1 VLLVGLC
8 AMLLGA
14 IADAQFPPRPDRWCV
29 DHPTFAE
36 EIEAAS
42 YPTSDRIEQIN
53 SYPRL
58 QIDAVTFEGASHLPN
73 SVKAQIVRQINESD
87 SDLNSVGLEAY
98 LQAQQERVRDALRD
112 RGYFYANV
120 SAKAS
125 VLISDHENERV
136 AVAFHVSEG
145 QQYRLSDIH
154 FDAAH
159 VFPPSELRKHFLI
172 QDGGVFNLAAIR
184 QGIEALT
191 WLYGQ
196 HGYLNFT
203 ASPDIRPDS
212 KSQRISMTL
221 DIGEDQQ
228 FRVRT
233 VEVVGLAQPL
243 SGPTLKTKMA
253 PGQVFDCA
261 LIDKVFDENKTI
273 LPADASPRNDLQ
285 ITQDSRHA
293 TVAIRFDFTRCR

>member
-1 VLLVGLC
+1 
-8 AMLLGA
+8 
-14 IADAQFPPRPDRWCV
+14 
-29 DHPTFAE
+29 
-36 EIEAAS
+36 
-42 YPTSDRIEQIN
+42 
-53 SYPRL
+53 
-58 QIDAVTFEGASHLPN
+58 VTFEGASHLPD
-73 SVKAQIVRQINESD
+73 SVKAQIVRQINESG

-125 VLISDHENERV
+125 VLISDRENERV
-136 AVAFHVSEG
+136 AVIFHVSEG

-154 FDAAH
+154 FAAAH

-203 ASPDIRPDS
+203 ASPDIRADNEN
-212 KSQRISMTL
+212 QRIAVTI
-221 DIGEDQQ
+221 DVEEDQQ
-228 FRVRT
+228 FRIGRVDVLVNNAGISRHRPIEEMTLELFRREELT
-233 VEVVGLAQPL
+233 VEIAGPTRKTTFTP
-243 SGPTLKTKMA
+243 SGPISTRQARGRDLVSCA
-253 PGQVFDCA
+253 SRRAGARLLCGQ
-261 LIDKVFDENKTI
+261 
-273 LPADASPRNDLQ
+273 
-285 ITQDSRHA
+285 
-293 TVAIRFDFTRCR
+293 